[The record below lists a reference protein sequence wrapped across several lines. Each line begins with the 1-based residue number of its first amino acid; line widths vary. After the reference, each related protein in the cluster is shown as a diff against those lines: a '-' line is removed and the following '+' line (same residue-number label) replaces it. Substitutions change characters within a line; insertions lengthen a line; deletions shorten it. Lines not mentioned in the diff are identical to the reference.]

1 MEWLF
6 LIILVPYLYHILKIW
21 KALSGI
27 KDFKPA
33 NDPGLFLSVII
44 ACRNEEKNLPLL
56 LADISF
62 QEYCQDLYEVVVVDD
77 NSTDTTADT
86 ARSFRGIKN
95 LRVITSRGKGKK
107 QAVRT
112 GIEVSAGSFAV
123 TADADCRVGRKWLK
137 TIASFAEEKQPVMT
151 INPVVINAGRGFFN
165 RFQEL
170 EFLSLQGITAGTAAM
185 GNPVMCN
192 GANLGISKEAWLRNA
207 GRLHEELVSGDDVF
221 LLHSL
226 KSEGLPGI
234 MWLESADAEAATH
247 GSVSL
252 ISFLRQ
258 RGRWISKAGHYSD
271 HYTRQLGIVTFVT
284 IMAQILILLS
294 GFFNPVFFIVLAVFT
309 VLKSIPD
316 FLILHS
322 TTGRY
327 GKRELLRWFVPSQ
340 LVYSFYVVAVLP
352 FSFRGRSVWQG

>member
-1 MEWLF
+1 MEWFF
-6 LIILVPYLYHILKIW
+6 LLILIPYLYHILRIW
-21 KALSGI
+21 KSLSGI
-27 KDFKPA
+27 KAFRSS
-33 NDPGLFLSVII
+33 NDPRLFLSVII

-56 LADISF
+56 LSDISV
-62 QEYCQDLYEVVVVDD
+62 QDYNQDHYEVVVIDD
-77 NSTDTTADT
+77 NSTDTTADI

-95 LRVITSRGKGKK
+95 LRVISNSGKGKK

-123 TADADCRVGRKWLK
+123 TTDADCRVGRKWLK
-137 TIASFAEEKQPVMT
+137 TIASFAEEKQPLMT
-151 INPVVINAGRGFFN
+151 ISRVVINAGRGFFN

-170 EFLSLQGITAGTAAM
+170 EFLSLQGITAGTAAL
-185 GNPVMCN
+185 GDPVMCN
-192 GANLGISKEAWLRNA
+192 GANLGIEKEAWLRNA
-207 GRLHEELVSGDDVF
+207 GRLHYELVSGDDVF

-226 KSEGLPGI
+226 KREYRPGI
-234 MWLESADAEAATH
+234 MWLESADAEAVTP

-252 ISFLRQ
+252 ISYLRQ

-271 HYTRQLGIVTFVT
+271 QYTRQLGIVTFVT
-284 IMAQILILLS
+284 ILAQVLLFLS
-294 GFFNPVFFIVLAVFT
+294 GFFNPVFFIVYAVFT

-316 FLILHS
+316 LLILHN

-340 LVYSFYVVAVLP
+340 LVYPLYVVSVLP